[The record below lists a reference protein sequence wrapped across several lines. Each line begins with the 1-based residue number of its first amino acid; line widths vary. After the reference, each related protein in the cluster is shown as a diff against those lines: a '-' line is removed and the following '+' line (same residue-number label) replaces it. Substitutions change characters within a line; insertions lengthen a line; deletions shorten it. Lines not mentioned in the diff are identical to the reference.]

1 MKHKLHHNTIVTSLT
16 HCCIQCNNVTVVQF
30 RNLRF
35 LLQFKRNSANVAKI
49 NSINI
54 ILPEMHSNTV
64 SQLGY
69 QMKAHHLRQIVH
81 FCLEQTQII
90 QLLIMTRQPPVYSVI
105 LHNFGSCNYCI
116 KEVNMLRLYTFNNNL
131 SKNSSFPDITGSTVW
146 KLLNHILIKAE
157 NRRLHQPCKS
167 LCHIWFCKFNGAF
180 PQIGKVV
187 IPGVYFS
194 TSSLFL
200 IFVLLAHIPRSHNSL

>member
-1 MKHKLHHNTIVTSLT
+1 MHMLLQVRNWETYIVAENVLIKCSMKHKLHHNTIVTSLT

-35 LLQFKRNSANVAKI
+35 LLQFKRNSANVAKN

-90 QLLIMTRQPPVYSVI
+90 QLLNYDKAATSIQCHTAQFWFMQL
-105 LHNFGSCNYCI
+105 LHKRGQY
-116 KEVNMLRLYTFNNNL
+116 
-131 SKNSSFPDITGSTVW
+131 
-146 KLLNHILIKAE
+146 A
-157 NRRLHQPCKS
+157 
-167 LCHIWFCKFNGAF
+167 AF
-180 PQIGKVV
+180 IHLQ
-187 IPGVYFS
+187 
-194 TSSLFL
+194 
-200 IFVLLAHIPRSHNSL
+200 